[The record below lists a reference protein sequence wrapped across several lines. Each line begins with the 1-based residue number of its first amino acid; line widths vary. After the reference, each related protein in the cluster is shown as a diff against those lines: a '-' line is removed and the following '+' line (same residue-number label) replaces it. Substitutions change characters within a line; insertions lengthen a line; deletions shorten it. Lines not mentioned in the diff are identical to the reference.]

1 MPRAGS
7 GRLAAL
13 GQVGQGACALI
24 DSPENTMPQ
33 DPQQDLKIALERM
46 GLLRPGEAFSAETL
60 AGGVSSDIL
69 RIDLPVRSPGVSP
82 GLSFCFKR
90 ALAKLKVA
98 ADWRAPVERN
108 HAEVEWMRVAAEL
121 APGSVPRI
129 LGEDAQAGAFA
140 MEYLAPAAHPVW
152 KNELRDGNI
161 RIETA
166 AAVARII
173 AAIHAGTARRADIA
187 QRFTNDHIFHPIR
200 LEPYLLATAAHY
212 PDCAARLYELAET
225 TERTKLALVHGDLS
239 PKNIL
244 VPSRGPILLD
254 AECAWYGDPAFDL
267 AFCLNHMLL
276 KCLWRP
282 QWRERYLACYD
293 ALAATYLERVSWEPR
308 LAIEARVAHLLP
320 GLFLGRVDG
329 KSPAEYLADEKDKD
343 RVRRVARSFLLRP
356 TERLAAL
363 RDAWNAELKGI

>member
-1 MPRAGS
+1 MAQQPH
-7 GRLAAL
+7 
-13 GQVGQGACALI
+13 
-24 DSPENTMPQ
+24 
-33 DPQQDLKIALERM
+33 QDLRRALERM
-46 GLLRPGEAFSAETL
+46 GLLLPGEAVQQRETL
-60 AGGVSSDIL
+60 DRRRLLGYPAH
-69 RIDLPVRSPGVSP
+69 RFARALPGYFP
-82 GLSFCFKR
+82 GLVSFCFKR

-108 HAEVEWMRVAAEL
+108 HAEVEWLRVAEEL
-121 APGSVPRI
+121 APGSVPRV

-161 RIETA
+161 QTETA

-187 QRFTNDHIFHPIR
+187 QRFANDHIFHPIR
-200 LEPYLLATAAHY
+200 LEPYLLATAAHH
-212 PDCAARLYELAET
+212 PDCAARLYGLAET
-225 TERTKLALVHGDLS
+225 TARTKLALVHGDLS

-244 VPSRGPILLD
+244 VTARGPILLD

-293 ALAATYLERVSWEPR
+293 ALASTYLDRVNWEPR
-308 LAIEARVAHLLP
+308 AAIEARVAHLLP

-329 KSPAEYLADEKDKD
+329 KSPAEYLACEKDKD
-343 RVRRVARSFLLRP
+343 RVRRVARSFLLRAGRSISQRYATHGTP
-356 TERLAAL
+356 
-363 RDAWNAELKGI
+363 NFKGSRAY

>member
-1 MPRAGS
+1 M
-7 GRLAAL
+7 
-13 GQVGQGACALI
+13 
-24 DSPENTMPQ
+24 TQ
-33 DPQQDLKIALERM
+33 DPQQDLIIALERM
-46 GLLRPGEAFSAETL
+46 GLLRPGETFSAETL

-69 RIDLPVRSPGVSP
+69 RIELRGRSPAV
-82 GLSFCFKR
+82 SFCFKR

-108 HAEVEWMRVAAEL
+108 HAEVEWMRVADAL

-140 MEYLAPAAHPVW
+140 MEYLAPAEHPVW
-152 KNELRDGNI
+152 KNQLRDGDI
-161 RIETA
+161 QIETA
-166 AAVARII
+166 AAVARVIV
-173 AAIHAGTARRADIA
+173 AIHAGTALREDLA
-187 QRFTNDHIFHPIR
+187 QRFANDHIFHPIR
-200 LEPYLLATAAHY
+200 LEPYLLATAPHH
-212 PDCAARLYELAET
+212 PDCAARLHELAET
-225 TERTKLALVHGDLS
+225 TAHTKLALVHGDLS

-244 VPSRGPILLD
+244 VAAHGPILLD

-293 ALAATYLERVSWEPR
+293 ALASTYLARVSWEPPA
-308 LAIEARVAHLLP
+308 AIEARVAHLLP

-329 KSPAEYLADEKDKD
+329 KSPADYLADEKDKD
-343 RVRRVARSFLLRP
+343 CVRRVARRFLLKP
-356 TERLAAL
+356 VDQLAAIC
-363 RDAWNAELKGI
+363 DAWNVELQGT

>member
-1 MPRAGS
+1 MA
-7 GRLAAL
+7 
-13 GQVGQGACALI
+13 
-24 DSPENTMPQ
+24 
-33 DPQQDLKIALERM
+33 QDLDQDIGVALTRM
-46 GLLRPGEAFSAETL
+46 GLLRPGEAFRTDTL

-69 RIDLPVRSPGVSP
+69 KITLPQRAPPV
-82 GLSFCFKR
+82 SFCFKR

-108 HAEVEWMRVAAEL
+108 HAEVEWLRVAEEL

-140 MEYLAPAAHPVW
+140 MEYLEPAAHPVW

-161 RIETA
+161 QTATA
-166 AAVARII
+166 AAVARAI
-173 AAIHAGTARRADIA
+173 AAIHAGTAGHADIA
-187 QRFTNDHIFHPIR
+187 QRFANDHIFHPIR
-200 LEPYLLATAAHY
+200 LEPYLLATAAHH
-212 PDCAARLYELAET
+212 PDCAARLRELAET
-225 TERTKLALVHGDLS
+225 TAHNKRALVHGDLS

-244 VPSRGPILLD
+244 LSAHGPILID

-293 ALAATYLERVSWEPR
+293 ALASTYLARVDWEPCA
-308 LAIEARVAHLLP
+308 AIEARVAQLLP

-329 KSPAEYLADEKDKD
+329 KSPAEYLSHEGD
-343 RVRRVARSFLLRP
+343 RDSVRRVARRFLLEP
-356 TERLAAL
+356 VDQLAAI
-363 RDAWNAELKGI
+363 RDAWHTELKGI